1 MTLSME
7 AILSMQAIFFILW
20 SLSIYLGKKLI
31 NDIEMRLK
39 QNETDIKEI
48 KENYIRRFE
57 KISDKLNE
65 TEKILI
71 DKINKT
77 QLEIITEI
85 SKLKNADH

>member
-1 MTLSME
+1 ME